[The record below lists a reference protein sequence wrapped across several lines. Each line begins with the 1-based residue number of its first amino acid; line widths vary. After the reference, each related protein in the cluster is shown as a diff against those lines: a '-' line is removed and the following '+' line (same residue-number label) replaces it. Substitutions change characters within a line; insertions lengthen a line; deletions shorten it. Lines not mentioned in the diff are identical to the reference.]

1 MRDVAGY
8 LNTQIEAAASNEEL
22 ASLWRQAKDFHQR
35 RLWHQLTGILLSL
48 VKRPELEKGDD
59 LWQLYNNVIADFEIK
74 LNPLSLVDICTPI
87 VNGFKDAEEAVQF
100 LEKIGDKVKANTEA
114 FVMTRVLIGKLQ
126 LLQFKDIPKTKT
138 IVEEI
143 EGLLEEV
150 EGVGKVHGHY
160 YLLATEL
167 YKTEGD
173 HANYY
178 RSALRYLGC
187 ADLSELAMPDQ
198 QSHAFHLCLAALL
211 GKDVYNFGELLAH
224 PILSS
229 LNGTPNAWL
238 VDLLLAFNSG
248 KVESYEKLRSQWTKQ
263 PDLNQNQEVLYEKL
277 CLLVL
282 MEMTFRRDA
291 NDRSIAF
298 KEISAQTGLSEDK
311 VELLV
316 MKALSKALVKGQI
329 DQVGQSVN
337 LTWVQPRVL
346 DKNQLK
352 TIMGKIGTLND
363 SIKSMENMI
372 ENNAGEILT
381 M

>member
-1 MRDVAGY
+1 MG
-8 LNTQIEAAASNEEL
+8 
-22 ASLWRQAKDFHQR
+22 
-35 RLWHQLTGILLSL
+35 
-48 VKRPELEKGDD
+48 
-59 LWQLYNNVIADFEIK
+59 
-74 LNPLSLVDICTPI
+74 
-87 VNGFKDAEEAVQF
+87 
-100 LEKIGDKVKANTEA
+100 ANTEA
-114 FVMTRVLIGKLQ
+114 FFMTRVLIGKLQ
-126 LLQFKDIPKTKT
+126 LLQFKDIPKTKI

-143 EGLLEEV
+143 EALLEEV

-178 RSALRYLGC
+178 RSALRYLG
-187 ADLSELAMPDQ
+187 
-198 QSHAFHLCLAALL
+198 FAALL

-238 VDLLLAFNSG
+238 VDLLLTFNSG
-248 KVESYEKLRSQWTKQ
+248 KVQSYENLRSQWTKQ

-291 NDRSIAF
+291 NDRQITFNDVS
-298 KEISAQTGLSEDK
+298 EQTGLNIDK

-316 MKALSKALVKGQI
+316 MKALSKGLVKGHI
-329 DQVGQSVN
+329 D
-337 LTWVQPRVL
+337 P
-346 DKNQLK
+346 
-352 TIMGKIGTLND
+352 
-363 SIKSMENMI
+363 
-372 ENNAGEILT
+372 
-381 M
+381 